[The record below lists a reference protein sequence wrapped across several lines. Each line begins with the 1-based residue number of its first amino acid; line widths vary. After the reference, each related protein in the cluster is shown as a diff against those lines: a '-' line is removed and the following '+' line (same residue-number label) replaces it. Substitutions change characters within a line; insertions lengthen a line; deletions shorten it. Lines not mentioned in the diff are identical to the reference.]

1 MQLGQCEHLV
11 WKLGAVSRNLP
22 KKIIFKIYLEFT
34 LHHERSPFPIRNWA
48 FLTLFIDNLLRVGSL
63 EYWLLGRYTAESGL
77 SEKIETGERFKDSN
91 QIFLQYMLMLN
102 SAKLVQSYN
111 CFRDIQPTPIPSVS
125 GLWGRMC
132 WRSSASWWAIESVFC
147 ICAKWASVIN
157 LNCQEL
163 FTLECVSKDPHQ
175 QHF

>member
-1 MQLGQCEHLV
+1 MRLWMEMENQDKSKRHSLHFLYLMDKPSYLDWNKHLLV
-11 WKLGAVSRNLP
+11 LNEWGK
-22 KKIIFKIYLEFT
+22 FKTKRI
-34 LHHERSPFPIRNWA
+34 WA
-48 FLTLFIDNLLRVGSL
+48 LLTLFIDNLLRVGSL

-77 SEKIETGERFKDSN
+77 SEKNETGERFKDSN

-132 WRSSASWWAIESVFC
+132 WRSSASWWAIEIVFC
-147 ICAKWASVIN
+147 ICAKWA
-157 LNCQEL
+157 
-163 FTLECVSKDPHQ
+163 
-175 QHF
+175 